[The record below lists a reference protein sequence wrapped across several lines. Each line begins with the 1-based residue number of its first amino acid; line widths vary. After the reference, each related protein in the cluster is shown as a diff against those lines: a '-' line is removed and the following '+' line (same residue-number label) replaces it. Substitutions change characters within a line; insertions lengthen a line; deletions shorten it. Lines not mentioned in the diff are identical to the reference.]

1 MNRDVRRQ
9 RDDELTDLFLSIL
22 GNGMLAK
29 QAMAEA
35 ARMPCSRF
43 WIEPEHAAHLIWARR
58 SGKWNRSDRGARF
71 SVRSANSLRRIDL
84 IIEKCGG
91 VFTFDRVCDVVMSPA
106 PEFFV
111 SPRTAQAII
120 TRTLQRRKKEKRR

>member
-1 MNRDVRRQ
+1 
-9 RDDELTDLFLSIL
+9 
-22 GNGMLAK
+22 
-29 QAMAEA
+29 
-35 ARMPCSRF
+35 
-43 WIEPEHAAHLIWARR
+43 
-58 SGKWNRSDRGARF
+58 
-71 SVRSANSLRRIDL
+71 VRSANSLRRIDL

-91 VFTFDRVCDVVMSPA
+91 VFTFDRICDVVMSPA